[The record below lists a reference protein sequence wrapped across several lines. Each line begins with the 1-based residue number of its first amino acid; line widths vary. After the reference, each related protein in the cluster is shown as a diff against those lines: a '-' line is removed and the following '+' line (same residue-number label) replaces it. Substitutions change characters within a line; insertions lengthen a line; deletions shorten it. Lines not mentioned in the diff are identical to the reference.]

1 MKMKIKTLT
10 TKIKNNKLHSFV
22 YILLIVSAIDFIS
35 PFVYSIF
42 QTPVIQ
48 KSHEKGIADFEAK
61 LKEYKKQLVIKE
73 AKNLDM
79 TPIKGATKYT
89 KILLQNNTIIQ
100 NLKSKK
106 IQTIKGL
113 PDGGVVL
120 KSFVHG
126 GNYYFYGKKSQ
137 MFLVLSEK
145 AEK

>member
-1 MKMKIKTLT
+1 M
-10 TKIKNNKLHSFV
+10 
-22 YILLIVSAIDFIS
+22 
-35 PFVYSIF
+35 F

-48 KSHEKGIADFEAK
+48 KSDEKGISDFENK
-61 LKEYKKQLVIKE
+61 LNEYKKQLVIKE

-89 KILLQNNTIIQ
+89 KILLQNNTQIQ
-100 NLKSKK
+100 NLKSKE

-113 PDGGVVL
+113 PDGGVIL

-126 GNYYFYGKKSQ
+126 GNYYFYGRNNQ